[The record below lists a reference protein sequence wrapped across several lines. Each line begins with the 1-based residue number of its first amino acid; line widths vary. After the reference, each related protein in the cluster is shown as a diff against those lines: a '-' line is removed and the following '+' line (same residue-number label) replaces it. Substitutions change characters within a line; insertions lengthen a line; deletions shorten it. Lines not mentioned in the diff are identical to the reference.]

1 MKKQEFDRI
10 IRTISTQR
18 GATTCR
24 SSMILL
30 RQTFP
35 EVPELTL
42 RSILSQELCR
52 KMKISH
58 YRYKAKGEDYF
69 ARYMQKR
76 ETLKTSTLL
85 TMASEIG
92 INPALLARIIL
103 DFYLT
108 SRNESAEAEF
118 SVSKHITRMLRDTSL
133 IEDRQLAQ
141 DVHICVLEDDQYG
154 PLADAINHSLGQQY
168 EHLLGMQLTKLKIPF
183 LNEDQMRNLGMD
195 KTPDIKLEVFT
206 VHISFSH
213 LKTKTNSGNV
223 CC

>member
-1 MKKQEFDRI
+1 MKKQEFERI
-10 IRTISTQR
+10 IRTICSQR

-24 SSMILL
+24 SSMVLL

-69 ARYMQKR
+69 ARYMQRR
-76 ETLKTSTLL
+76 ETPNKTFSLM

-103 DFYLT
+103 DVYLT
-108 SRNESAEAEF
+108 SKNESAEAEF

-141 DVHICVLEDDQYG
+141 DVHLCVLEDDQYG

-168 EHLLGMQLTKLKIPF
+168 EHLLGLQLTKLKIPF

-195 KTPDIKLEVFT
+195 KTPDIKLEVNYF
-206 VHISFSH
+206 
-213 LKTKTNSGNV
+213 L
-223 CC
+223 